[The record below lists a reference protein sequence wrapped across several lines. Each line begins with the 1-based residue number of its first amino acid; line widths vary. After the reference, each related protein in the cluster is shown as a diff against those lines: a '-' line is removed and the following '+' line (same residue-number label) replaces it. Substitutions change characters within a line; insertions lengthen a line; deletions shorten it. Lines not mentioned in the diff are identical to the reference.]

1 MTQPNGIPRQP
12 STSPGGPLERPL
24 EAVPLWG
31 VASAIAAPLLL
42 VLGYLYAVSLTPGY
56 DKVAQAVSDLGVV
69 GGPARW
75 PWAFTLVFIGI
86 AHIATAIGL
95 RPADVIGRW
104 LLGAGGFVM
113 MVLAFVPNN
122 VVGKTYM
129 RHTLTSAIA
138 FGLLALWPAMS
149 ARNGRGVPWPLRRRV
164 TIIVSIVVCVLIE
177 ITLWGLILQTTTD
190 GVREFALYAWTSLWP
205 LVVVL
210 WVRLRPGTA
219 LPLVSPAKPS
229 SAPSAPT
236 APASRH

>member
-104 LLGAGGFVM
+104 LLGAGG
-113 MVLAFVPNN
+113 
-122 VVGKTYM
+122 
-129 RHTLTSAIA
+129 SAIV

-164 TIIVSIVVCVLIE
+164 TIIVSIVVFVLIE

-236 APASRH
+236 TPASRH